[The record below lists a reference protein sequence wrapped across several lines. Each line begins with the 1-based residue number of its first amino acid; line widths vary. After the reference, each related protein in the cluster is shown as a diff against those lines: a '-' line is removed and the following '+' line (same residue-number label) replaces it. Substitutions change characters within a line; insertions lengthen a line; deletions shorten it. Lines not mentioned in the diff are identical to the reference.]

1 MICRHP
7 AHPASQRATDA
18 TKYPEYAGRDRTEG
32 AMYEPDTTSGQ
43 MPEPQRIPPPRSV
56 QNAVKFMYA
65 GAAVE
70 VIALVVAL
78 IARSSMRSALLKLHP
93 DYTAAQLHTAV
104 NVQTVSLVTG
114 AAVATGLWLWMAW
127 ANGRGHNWARILAAI
142 FFGIST
148 LDLFFTFAAV
158 RALGSLIIASII
170 WLIGLAA
177 IVLLFSRDSNAFF
190 RQPPALR

>member
-1 MICRHP
+1 M
-7 AHPASQRATDA
+7 
-18 TKYPEYAGRDRTEG
+18 EG
-32 AMYEPDTTSGQ
+32 AMYEPYPTSGQ
-43 MPEPQRIPPPRSV
+43 MPEPQHIPPPRSV

-78 IARSSMRSALLKLHP
+78 IGRNSIKSALVKLHP
-93 DYTAAQLHTAV
+93 DYTAARLHTAV
-104 NVQTVSLVTG
+104 NVQTVSLVIG
-114 AAVATGLWLWMAW
+114 AAIATGLWLWMAW
-127 ANGRGHNWARILAAI
+127 ANGRGHNWARILSAV

-148 LDLFFTFAAV
+148 LDLFITFAAV
-158 RALGSLIIASII
+158 RAPGSLIVGSII

-177 IVLLFSRDSNAFF
+177 IVLLFSRDSTAFF